1 MVLGAEGFGGVGSM
15 REEHATAFFVVFAL
29 MCLAWLVALVLL
41 AVTI

>member
-1 MVLGAEGFGGVGSM
+1 MVFGAEGLGGVGSM
-15 REEHATAFFVVFAL
+15 REEHTTAFFVVFAL